1 MPKSMLPELRDRLQ
15 QELFLVRQDIL
26 LYLQRA
32 PANEFRSLIAE
43 LEDRALSHWPEM
55 LRSCLTPELDAKN
68 RRLEQLQAALSQM
81 DMGLYGLCCDCDARI
96 ERELLTADPARQRCQ
111 RCEAKRVEA
120 RHHPMHH

>member
-1 MPKSMLPELRDRLQ
+1 MPKSMLPELRERLQ

-26 LYLQRA
+26 QYLQRA
-32 PANEFRSLIAE
+32 PANEFRTLIAA

-68 RRLEQLQAALSQM
+68 RRLEQIQAALSQM

-96 ERELLTADPARQRCQ
+96 ERELLNQDPARQRCQ
-111 RCEAKRVEA
+111 RCETKRLEA
-120 RHHPMHH
+120 RMHQHH